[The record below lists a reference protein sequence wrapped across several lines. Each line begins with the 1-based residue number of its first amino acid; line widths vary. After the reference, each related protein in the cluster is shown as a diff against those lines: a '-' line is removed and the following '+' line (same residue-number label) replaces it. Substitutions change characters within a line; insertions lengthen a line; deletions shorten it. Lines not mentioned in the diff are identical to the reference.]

1 MNGTTDID
9 DLSGAFAEQNLHHLP
24 TSKIMGMTQE
34 ERLQA
39 LQDLHGVLD
48 VEEEHSD
55 LVPTKLAEMDTLLSQ
70 LDPGQR
76 GAFDQAVLRSPAYV
90 KRLRLTFLR
99 AEAFDAAKAS
109 RRMAAHFESRLTFF
123 ETQDVLGRDIKL
135 SDLSWRNEDIPLFQS
150 GAIQLLKQPDR
161 AGRSIILICPG
172 KYPYLPYHFPSL
184 VSIVGD
190 FCPQTACL

>member
-1 MNGTTDID
+1 MNHTTDID
-9 DLSGAFAEQNLHHLP
+9 DLSTAFAQQNLHHLP

-48 VEEEHSD
+48 LEEERND
-55 LVPTKLAEMDTLLSQ
+55 LVTTKLAEMDKLLSQ
-70 LDPGQR
+70 LDPSQR
-76 GAFDQAVLRSPAYV
+76 GAFDQAVKRSPAYV
-90 KRLRLTFLR
+90 KRLRLAFLR
-99 AEAFDAAKAS
+99 AEAFDAAMAT
-109 RRMAAHFESRLTFF
+109 RRMAAHFASRLTFF
-123 ETQDVLGRDIKL
+123 ETEDVLGRDIKL

-161 AGRSIILICPG
+161 AGRSIILMCPG

-184 VSIVGD
+184 VSTLGD
-190 FCPQTACL
+190 LRP